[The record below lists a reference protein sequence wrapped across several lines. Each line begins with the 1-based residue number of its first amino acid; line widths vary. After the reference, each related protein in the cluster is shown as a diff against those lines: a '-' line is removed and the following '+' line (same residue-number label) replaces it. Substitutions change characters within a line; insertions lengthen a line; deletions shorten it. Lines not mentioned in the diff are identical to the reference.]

1 MAGAGKYRGL
11 GTGGGVKLVKS
22 LGRCRAGHVT
32 VVEREIDAL
41 PTGVCKHGHELCEWS
56 VKVQ

>member
-1 MAGAGKYRGL
+1 MS
-11 GTGGGVKLVKS
+11 KLVKS

-32 VVEREIDAL
+32 VVEREVDAL
-41 PTGVCKHGHELCEWS
+41 PVGVCRHGHELCEWS